1 MQNTSRHSITKIQ
14 RGDPLYPARLN
25 NLYDPPDCLY
35 IKGDV
40 RLLSMPMIAVVGSRK
55 ASSEGLQN
63 ARAFAQALSK
73 AGLLIVSGLARGVD
87 AAAHQAAIDLGKNHY
102 TLAACGTGL
111 DQIYPREHQGLAK
124 SISEQGLL
132 ISELPLGVGPKAF
145 HFPRR
150 NRLIAALALGVVVI
164 EAADKSGSL
173 ITARIAA
180 DLGREVFALPGS
192 IRAPYSCGCHKL
204 IQQGAKL
211 VCSPKEVLEELIF

>member
-1 MQNTSRHSITKIQ
+1 MQNISRQSIIKIQ

-25 NLYDPPDCLY
+25 NLYDPPDRLY
-35 IKGDV
+35 VKGDI
-40 RLLSMPMIAVVGSRK
+40 RLLSMPMIAVVGSRR

-63 ARAFAQALSK
+63 ARVFAQALSQ
-73 AGLLIVSGLARGVD
+73 AGALIVSGLAKGID
-87 AAAHQAAIDLGKNHY
+87 AAAHLATIDLGKNHF

-111 DQIYPREHQGLAK
+111 DQTYPREHAGLAK
-124 SISEQGLL
+124 LISEQGLL
-132 ISELPLGVGPKAF
+132 ISELPIGIGPQPY

-192 IRAPYSCGCHKL
+192 IRGPHSCGCHKL

-211 VCSPKEVLEELIF
+211 VCSPKEVLEELVF

>member
-1 MQNTSRHSITKIQ
+1 MQNISRHSITKIQ

-25 NLYDPPDCLY
+25 NLYDPPDRLY
-35 IKGDV
+35 VKGDI
-40 RLLSMPMIAVVGSRK
+40 RLLSMPMIAVVGSRR
-55 ASSEGLQN
+55 ASNEGLQN

-73 AGLLIVSGLARGVD
+73 AGAMIVSGLARGID
-87 AAAHQAAIDLGKNHY
+87 AAAHLAAIDLGKNHF

-111 DQIYPREHQGLAK
+111 DQTYPREHAGLAK
-124 SISEQGLL
+124 LISEQGLL
-132 ISELPLGVGPKAF
+132 ISELPLGAGPKPY

-192 IRAPYSCGCHKL
+192 IRGPHSCGCHKL

-211 VCSPKEVLEELIF
+211 VCSPQEVLEELIF